1 MGDTVAVSTP
11 VQFMVL
17 RDVLIE
23 YPASLSWVYCRYVT
37 LHDASMQERQSFVVR
52 EAKNNFEIGHIVPE
66 AQVGGPIAILQGT

>member
-1 MGDTVAVSTP
+1 MAVSTSI
-11 VQFMVL
+11 QFMVL
-17 RDVLIE
+17 RDMLIE
-23 YPASLSWVYCRYVT
+23 HPASLSWVYCRYVT